1 MEGNPRMSHDNNN
14 IVLDKILDFEVASEF
29 CALLNAI
36 DVESDV
42 TLDGSQV
49 TSIDTSA
56 LQLLTALA
64 IQVRNNGCRIIW
76 VSPSELLLN
85 TARLTGLTAQLGL
98 EAV

>member
-1 MEGNPRMSHDNNN
+1 MEGKPRMSHDNNN

>member
-1 MEGNPRMSHDNNN
+1 MEGKPRMSHGNNN

>member
-85 TARLTGLTAQLGL
+85 TAKLTGLTAQLGL